1 MSIRNLDEKESRYGE
16 VYIRLLQKQLMI
28 ELPNNKL
35 ILNWHKIFN
44 QNQLFE
50 FFSKKFNCRISTE
63 TEIEKILKN
72 YDNLNIAIRHS
83 DTFLKEENEA
93 THNKI
98 IELLQKHWTVKQTWK
113 IKKI

>member
-1 MSIRNLDEKESRYGE
+1 MI
-16 VYIRLLQKQLMI
+16 QLS
-28 ELPNNKL
+28 NNKL
-35 ILNWHKIFN
+35 ILNWHRIFN
-44 QNQLFE
+44 INQLFE
-50 FFSKKFNCRISTE
+50 FFSKKFKTE
-63 TEIEKILKN
+63 INSEFDIEKILKN

-93 THNKI
+93 MHNKI